1 MHDYIPPKT
10 QILIPAA
17 PKMDASIEPSAG
29 ARVEPGA
36 GNLVD
41 RYVSNRR
48 LMSTEPHPAPAAFEP
63 GLGHVRAC

>member
-17 PKMDASIEPSAG
+17 PKMDASIEPSVG

-41 RYVSNRR
+41 RYLSDRR
-48 LMSTEPHPAPAAFEP
+48 LMSTEPTPSTCS
-63 GLGHVRAC
+63 L